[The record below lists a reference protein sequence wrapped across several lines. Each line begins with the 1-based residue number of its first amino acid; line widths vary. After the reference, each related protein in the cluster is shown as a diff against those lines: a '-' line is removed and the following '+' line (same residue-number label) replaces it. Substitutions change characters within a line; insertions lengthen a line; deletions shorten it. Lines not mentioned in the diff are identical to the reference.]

1 MPPLSIAYIMEQ
13 WVVANQ
19 QERDT
24 CCPAAR
30 VLLGLWAY
38 CEAALGI
45 YFYVRLYI
53 NPHGTPGRRGLPYSS
68 RSLTNNLLPFA
79 NTIWPSDSNFSLC
92 ACMPPGNLGFNSPS
106 FFKVLQ

>member
-38 CEAALGI
+38 CEAASGI
-45 YFYVRLYI
+45 YFYVRTLHK
-53 NPHGTPGRRGLPYSS
+53 PPWDS
-68 RSLTNNLLPFA
+68 
-79 NTIWPSDSNFSLC
+79 WPSGAALLF
-92 ACMPPGNLGFNSPS
+92 PVFNKQP
-106 FFKVLQ
+106 FTFCEYDMAL